1 MKLVRPDGEDSDH
14 LRQPLS
20 RLAVKHIQEKIE
32 AGEFSVGDRLPAQR
46 ELAISMGISRTVLR
60 EAISMLEASGI
71 LRTEAGSGTY
81 VAEGKPKQD
90 DLVRGTSMGLTGPYA
105 KLDISRF
112 RYVMESNCA
121 RLAAMNV
128 TDHDIQKLEANL
140 TLFKEQT
147 RIGDFDQSAQADEAF
162 HHLIVEIAAVPLFID
177 LHRAFRQMLLETI
190 AMPVNVR
197 SRGWE
202 PVVEHERILVAL
214 KRRDPDEASYYMRS
228 HITRSS
234 ERLGYVQ
241 ANEVL

>member
-1 MKLVRPDGEDSDH
+1 
-14 LRQPLS
+14 
-20 RLAVKHIQEKIE
+20 
-32 AGEFSVGDRLPAQR
+32 
-46 ELAISMGISRTVLR
+46 MGISRTVLR

-81 VAEGKPKQD
+81 VAESKPRQD
-90 DLVRGTSMGLTGPYA
+90 DLVRGTSMGLVGPYA

-121 RLAAMNV
+121 RLAAMRV
-128 TDHDIQKLEANL
+128 TDPDIQKLEANL
-140 TLFKEQT
+140 ALFKEQT
-147 RIGDFDQSAQADEAF
+147 RVGNFDLSAQADEAF

-214 KRRDPDEASYYMRS
+214 KRRDPDEASYYMQS

-241 ANEVL
+241 ADEVL